1 MNIETANNIA
11 NNSATGVASHIPVIL
26 NNNGNTN
33 KDITINIK
41 EREKAKI
48 AEIIPLFKAV
58 NMPLEKMLNPI
69 NNNAILQIRFP
80 VTASSNTGL
89 SGLAKILTSGFV
101 IMRDTVKE
109 ISEITIIVFM
119 LFRISF
125 FNFA

>member
-1 MNIETANNIA
+1 MNIKTADNIA
-11 NNSATGVASHIPVIL
+11 SNSATGVASHIPVTL

-58 NMPLEKMLNPI
+58 NIPLEKMLNPI

-80 VTASSNTGL
+80 VTARSNTGL
-89 SGLAKILTSGFV
+89 SGLVKILTSGFV
-101 IMRDTVKE
+101 ITSDTVKE
-109 ISEITIIVFM
+109 IMEITTIIFM